1 MKKFTTLFS
10 ILLLLVLHD
19 ATGQPLFIKIF
30 YPGSYAKLLE
40 SNKGEEFI
48 LLFWSIDCAPCLKKL
63 KQISEKKIDVKQKF
77 IFVSTDG
84 DDMLVDV
91 AAVIKQLN
99 LEQQA
104 HWIFK
109 SELTPEIINSVDGRW
124 YGEVPRYYYFDTN
137 HQRIRLQELK
147 LKQ

>member
-1 MKKFTTLFS
+1 MKKFAALFS
-10 ILLLLVLHD
+10 VLLLVILQD
-19 ATGQPLFIKIF
+19 VVAKQLVIKTF
-30 YPGSYAKLLE
+30 YPESYAEVLAN
-40 SNKGEEFI
+40 NKGKAFI
-48 LLFWSIDCAPCLKKL
+48 LLFWSVDCAPCLKKL
-63 KQISEKKIDVKQKF
+63 KQLSEEKIAVKQKF

-99 LEQQA
+99 LEQQV
-104 HWIFK
+104 HWVFK
-109 SELTPEIINSVDGRW
+109 SERIPEIINSVDSRW
-124 YGEVPRYYYFDTN
+124 YGEVPRYYYFDNN

>member
-1 MKKFTTLFS
+1 MKKITALFS

-19 ATGQPLFIKIF
+19 AIGQPLLIKIF

-40 SNKGEEFI
+40 SNKGEAFI

-63 KQISEKKIDVKQKF
+63 KQISENKIDAKQKF

-99 LEQQA
+99 LEQQV
-104 HWIFK
+104 HWVFK
-109 SELTPEIINSVDGRW
+109 SELTPEIINSVDSRW
-124 YGEVPRYYYFDTN
+124 YGEVPRYYYFDKN